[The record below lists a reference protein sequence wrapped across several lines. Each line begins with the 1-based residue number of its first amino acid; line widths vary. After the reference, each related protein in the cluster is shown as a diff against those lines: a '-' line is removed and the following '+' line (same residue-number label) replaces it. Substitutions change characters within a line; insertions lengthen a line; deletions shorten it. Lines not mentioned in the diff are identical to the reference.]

1 MFRSAMS
8 ARARWGAHCA
18 PERPH
23 SGTCPNVQ
31 QISLPNARVAAVEK
45 ACART
50 QAQPKRASGA
60 GAQAG
65 GVRAGAEGG
74 RASGR
79 EALRVQGK
87 RARGAAG
94 GSALRAGGGAAGGGY
109 AEYGGRKCAECMRRK
124 NYWSKC
130 QQVRARKCPS
140 RSTDCICD
148 ASTWYFADPHENVAL
163 GAPVSARTRWQ
174 NDRHFAKNT
183 HSLQKRPC
191 RPEGDQRAGPSAA
204 RAARRLPGQG
214 PDPRAAKKPGPA
226 PSLGR
231 AGPGRSQ
238 SERRSAARR
247 APLGTL
253 RAAPRNPRGIRSGG
267 RAG

>member
-8 ARARWGAHCA
+8 ARARRGTHCA

-23 SGTCPNVQ
+23 SGTRPNVQ

-50 QAQPKRASGA
+50 QAQPKRAPGRKHT
-60 GAQAG
+60 GRWRCGQAQ
-65 GVRAGAEGG
+65 
-74 RASGR
+74 
-79 EALRVQGK
+79 
-87 RARGAAG
+87 
-94 GSALRAGGGAAGGGY
+94 RAGGWGRCGRVGRCGRRQEHH
-109 AEYGGRKCAECMRRK
+109 AEYGGRKCAECMRWK

-130 QQVRARKCPS
+130 QRMCARKCPS
-140 RSTDCICD
+140 RSTDCICN
-148 ASTWYFADPHENVAL
+148 ASTWYFSEPHENVAL
-163 GAPVSARTRWQ
+163 GALVSARTHWQ
-174 NDRHFAKNT
+174 NDQHFAENT
-183 HSLQKRPC
+183 HSHRKRPSS
-191 RPEGDQRAGPSAA
+191 PESNQACPSAA

-231 AGPGRSQ
+231 AGPGRLR
-238 SERRSAARR
+238 SERRSAARH
-247 APLGTL
+247 APHG
-253 RAAPRNPRGIRSGG
+253 APRTARSAWHAPCSAPPHNPRGIRSGG